1 MSRFAK
7 QVILWVAILLVTAYL
22 FNINPAQIV
31 NDIVH
36 AAQTVHNSHH

>member
-1 MSRFAK
+1 MNRLAK
-7 QVILWVAILLVTAYL
+7 QVILWAVIIIIIAYL